1 MRADASLQVDLGLND
16 SQDEWALAL
25 AEQLSSDVDRM
36 SSSSN
41 SIQQKELPEQR
52 EEARDE
58 IGHSN
63 SPASATGS
71 GYVASDGGGAEAP
84 AVSSIANSTAD
95 QTPIRQ
101 VCDRGQWIPD
111 EPIFFLLKVPR
122 LQTA

>member
-52 EEARDE
+52 EEARLE
-58 IGHSN
+58 QQ
-63 SPASATGS
+63 PADLG
-71 GYVASDGGGAEAP
+71 
-84 AVSSIANSTAD
+84 TAGLG
-95 QTPIRQ
+95 
-101 VCDRGQWIPD
+101 VG
-111 EPIFFLLKVPR
+111 LG
-122 LQTA
+122 